1 MLNCPFALPP
11 PSVGRSGGL
20 THHGPVV
27 GPKRVGA
34 LCLNQRSLLSG
45 CVVGGQGQW
54 DGIAAGQT
62 AASPDQDKAGHISAA
77 AVLLTVTNLD
87 LAL

>member
-11 PSVGRSGGL
+11 PSVGGSGGL
-20 THHGPVV
+20 AHGPVV

-45 CVVGGQGQW
+45 YVVGGQGQW
-54 DGIAAGQT
+54 DGITAGQA

-77 AVLLTVTNLD
+77 AVLSTVTNLD